1 MADAPRHEMTPGQLA
16 GFLISSQLGLGILG
30 LPRYAVEG
38 LGHAGWLLVLDL
50 GLVSL
55 AGIALIT
62 SLGGRFRAS
71 IVGINFMVLGK
82 TGGFLANLLVFLLF
96 LASSLTNLA
105 VYLQTMRIFFFRETP
120 TWVLTAFLVAPTL
133 YQITKG
139 LKVIARFDTFV
150 YLALF
155 FLLVMMATNVAK
167 AEWSFL
173 FPLTQFRPENLT
185 GLARAVMSVAFG
197 FLGHELLLVVYP
209 WVEGEP
215 RGPAF
220 LAGGV
225 TVLVL
230 TSFTAFTVAFFGES
244 FLLKQVF
251 PLLGVVRT
259 WQAPVVD
266 RLDIYFL
273 MFWLPAMGAG
283 FAAFLAATQLVAAE
297 LFPRLSYR
305 FLFFLLGA
313 LVTAGAVLLRDFD
326 TAENA
331 VRVIA
336 AVDFFG
342 LGLALPA
349 LLLLLARLRGVGE

>member
-1 MADAPRHEMTPGQLA
+1 MADAPRHEITPGQLV

-38 LGHAGWLLVLDL
+38 LGHAGWWLVLGL

-71 IVGINFMVLGK
+71 IVGINFTILGK

-120 TWVLTAFLVAPTL
+120 TWVLTAFLVAPTF

-155 FLLVMMATNVAK
+155 FLLAMMATNVAK

-173 FPLTQFRPENLT
+173 FPLTRFRPENLA
-185 GLARAVMSVAFG
+185 GLARAAMGVAFG

-209 WVEGEP
+209 WVEGEA

-225 TVLVL
+225 TALVL
-230 TSFTAFTVAFFGES
+230 TSFTAFAVAFFGEP
-244 FLLKQVF
+244 FLSKQVF
-251 PLLGVVRT
+251 PLLGIVRT

-283 FAAFLAATQLVAAE
+283 FTAFLAAAQLIAAE

-305 FLFFLLGA
+305 LLLLLISGLVSTGA
-313 LVTAGAVLLRDFD
+313 LFLRDFD
-326 TAENA
+326 TAES
-331 VRVIA
+331 VVQMIA

-349 LLLLLARLRGVGE
+349 LLLVLARLKGLGK